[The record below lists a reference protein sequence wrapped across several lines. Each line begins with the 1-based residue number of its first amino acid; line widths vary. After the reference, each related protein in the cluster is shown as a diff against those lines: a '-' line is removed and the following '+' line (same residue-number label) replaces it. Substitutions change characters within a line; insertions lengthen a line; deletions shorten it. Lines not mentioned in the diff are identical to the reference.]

1 MTTETTLTTEPK
13 GNQKKKDDS
22 RRRVIAVIL
31 LFLLLSF
38 VCIFCSSQSALFF
51 VDRQKISDHM
61 RSSQQADYGPGVPI
75 SFSRIDRDRI
85 IAELIGDEEAL
96 LNPPALL
103 AAGGGVAVA
112 VLPKPTPI
120 PTPTPVVVAAAPT
133 PTPFPAPPTDTSPP
147 SSSPQP
153 PLDTVTPQPPGP
165 TSPPPTSLPPT
176 SSPPASPPPASPP
189 PTSPPPT
196 SPPPTDD
203 NTGGGNNNTPPL
215 ANNDTA
221 TTNEDTAVVIDVL
234 ANDSDLD
241 GTLAP
246 GTVTV
251 ISGPANGSI
260 GGINAATGE
269 ITYLP
274 NPDFFGVDSFTYRVC
289 DNQVSCSTATV
300 TITINPVNDP
310 PIARDDID
318 TTFEDIATTID
329 VLTNDSDPDFDPL
342 TVISTGTPANGTV
355 SINPGNTL
363 TYTPTLNFIGT
374 DTFTYT
380 ISDGALTDTAM
391 VTVTVNPVN
400 DPPIAVD
407 DVITITEDTPS
418 ITITVL
424 ANDSDPEGDP
434 IGIVSTTAPTTGSIT
449 VNLPPPTYTIT
460 YNPPLNFNGVVTFT
474 YTISDGNLTDT
485 ATVTVN
491 ITSVNDPPVAVD
503 DTAVI
508 NQGLSV
514 TIPAHANDFDV
525 DGTLDL
531 TSVITVT
538 NPTSGTVTT
547 GPGAGELTYNNAD
560 LPGVDTFT
568 YQICDDGVPAPV
580 LCDTA
585 TITITVIDTVPVAP
599 TNLQA
604 APGDSKVSLG
614 WDHTPPADLLGYRV
628 YRDGAFITTTPV
640 VTRFFDTGLTNGVTY
655 VYTVTAIDGG
665 GNQSDPSNVA
675 SATPGAIITNTTD
688 VTCGGITVTN
698 CINAQGP
705 RDNNI
710 AIITGTG
717 FIIFD
722 FDPAD
727 TGQQGI
733 IDGPGYDLV
742 YYERLDSGTL
752 FMDFVTLEISS
763 DALIWH
769 KIFEW
774 DGVTGGVK
782 GTSIDS
788 QATDGN
794 GEQQNEPINQNLLYP
809 FNPPPD
815 INNPNVGTNNGIAI
829 DIGQVQTPP
838 PAGVLYRYVRFTRPN
853 MNQGDVAE
861 VDAVERLN

>member
-1 MTTETTLTTEPK
+1 M
-13 GNQKKKDDS
+13 
-22 RRRVIAVIL
+22 
-31 LFLLLSF
+31 
-38 VCIFCSSQSALFF
+38 
-51 VDRQKISDHM
+51 
-61 RSSQQADYGPGVPI
+61 
-75 SFSRIDRDRI
+75 
-85 IAELIGDEEAL
+85 
-96 LNPPALL
+96 
-103 AAGGGVAVA
+103 
-112 VLPKPTPI
+112 
-120 PTPTPVVVAAAPT
+120 
-133 PTPFPAPPTDTSPP
+133 
-147 SSSPQP
+147 
-153 PLDTVTPQPPGP
+153 
-165 TSPPPTSLPPT
+165 
-176 SSPPASPPPASPP
+176 
-189 PTSPPPT
+189 
-196 SPPPTDD
+196 
-203 NTGGGNNNTPPL
+203 
-215 ANNDTA
+215 
-221 TTNEDTAVVIDVL
+221 VIDVL
-234 ANDSDLD
+234 ANDNDLD

-274 NPDFFGVDSFTYRVC
+274 DPDFFGVDSFIYRVC

-380 ISDGALTDTAM
+380 ISDGALTDTAL

-449 VNLPPPTYTIT
+449 INLPPPTYTIT

-508 NQGLSV
+508 SQGLSV
-514 TIPAHANDFDV
+514 TIPAHANDFDI
-525 DGTLDL
+525 DGTLVL
-531 TSVITVT
+531 TSVTNVT
-538 NPTSGTVTT
+538 NPASGTVTI
-547 GPGAGELTYNNAD
+547 GPGAGEFTYNNAD

-604 APGDSKVSLG
+604 AAGNSQISLG
-614 WDHTPPADLLGYRV
+614 WNHTPPADLVGYRV
-628 YRDGAFITTTPV
+628 YRSDNGGPFNLISTTAVITRYLDRPLAVGTTY
-640 VTRFFDTGLTNGVTY
+640 TY
-655 VYTVTAIDGG
+655 FVTAIDA
-665 GNQSDPSNVA
+665 GNNESAPSNQA
-675 SATPGAIITNTTD
+675 SAVPVGAITPFAPT
-688 VTCGGITVTN
+688 VTCGGNAVTN
-698 CINAQGP
+698 CANASGAP
-705 RDNNI
+705 DIFNI
-710 AIITGTG
+710 ALITGTG
-717 FIIFD
+717 VITFD
-722 FDPAD
+722 YGA
-727 TGQQGI
+727 GNGI
-733 IDGPGYDLV
+733 IDGFGPDLV
-742 YYERLDSGTL
+742 FYEFLDPPTSPVQIFLDFTTIEVSEDGNTWYNIFNWNGDSAATTDIFGTN
-752 FMDFVTLEISS
+752 
-763 DALIWH
+763 
-769 KIFEW
+769 
-774 DGVTGGVK
+774 
-782 GTSIDS
+782 IDS
-788 QATDGN
+788 FARDGN
-794 GEQQNEPINQNLLYP
+794 GENLNELIPMGALYP
-809 FNPPPD
+809 GPGSGITIDFA
-815 INNPNVGTNNGIAI
+815 NVR
-829 DIGQVQTPP
+829 TPP
-838 PAGVLYRYVRFTRPN
+838 PAGRAYRYVRITSPPSTDEA
-853 MNQGDVAE
+853 Q